1 MSSKIFQ
8 TVGTV
13 TKEER
18 IASVESETFTNILL
32 LESQLPFPG
41 YHGSTVPDKLHPDAI
56 FAVTKLIYN
65 DERIIRS
72 IQSVKNKVQLN
83 FDAAPGTLNFQNKD
97 VNFIRFKGLQYHSF
111 GDVIREFENC
121 GIEFKK
127 HRAVSPYT
135 TLIRVRK
142 FFKIKEVLDGIYAD
156 LDNPKFSYL
165 EIPLQMRWNRFKR
178 ITMDIRYNVEDKHYD
193 AAQTSIYTE
202 KGLMD
207 FVRIYDKE
215 FCQGK
220 LIFIRDKYLELVS
233 KTS

>member
-1 MSSKIFQ
+1 MSNKIFQ
-8 TVGTV
+8 TIGTV
-13 TKEER
+13 TKEEK
-18 IASVESETFTNILL
+18 IASVESETYTNILL
-32 LESQLPFPG
+32 LESLLPFPG

-56 FAVTKLIYN
+56 FAVTKLLYN
-65 DERIIRS
+65 DERIIRC
-72 IQSVKNKVQLN
+72 IQSVKNKVSLS

-97 VNFIRFKGLQYHSF
+97 VNFVRFKGLQYQSF
-111 GDVIREFENC
+111 GEVIKKFEEC

-142 FFKIKEVLDGIYAD
+142 FFKLKEVMDGIYTDA
-156 LDNPKFSYL
+156 DNPRFAYL
-165 EIPLQMRWNRFKR
+165 ELPVQMRWSRFKR

-202 KGLMD
+202 RGLMD

-220 LIFIRDKYLELVS
+220 LIFIREKYLEAIL
-233 KTS
+233 KG

>member
-1 MSSKIFQ
+1 MSNKIFQ
-8 TVGTV
+8 TIGTV

-18 IASVESETFTNILL
+18 LASVESETFTNVLL

-41 YHGSTVPDKLHPDAI
+41 YHGSTVPDKLHPDAV
-56 FAVTKLIYN
+56 FAVTKLLYN
-65 DERIIRS
+65 DERIIRC
-72 IQSVKNKVQLN
+72 IQSVKKNVSIN

-97 VNFIRFKGLQYHSF
+97 VNFIRFKGLQYQFF
-111 GDVIREFENC
+111 GDVIKEFEKC
-121 GIEFKK
+121 GIEFK
-127 HRAVSPYT
+127 RQRTVSPYT

-142 FFKIKEVLDGIYAD
+142 FFKLKEVLNGIYAD
-156 LDNPKFSYL
+156 IDNPRFAYL
-165 EIPLQMRWNRFKR
+165 EIPIQMRWNRFKR

-202 KGLMD
+202 TGLKD

-220 LIFIRDKYLELVS
+220 LIFIRDKYLEAVS
-233 KTS
+233 K